1 MDRHQEMTKLKT
13 IKAIAETLNQGNNIK
28 EMLQTVLK
36 ELLHVT
42 ELQTG
47 WIYLINPEGNY
58 QLVADIDLP
67 PALSWQAKKPMC
79 EGNCWCIKEYN
90 DNTLNRAFNI
100 IGCKRIENAIKY
112 QWGETNE
119 ITHHATVP
127 LQAGDERFGLLNV
140 AAPHKSRFEK
150 NELDL
155 LEAVAFQIGTAI
167 KRMKLYHNEQKRA
180 ELYQTLGQFSAN
192 LNAQRAT
199 EEDLIHCAVNEIY
212 RAFSWPGI
220 ELQCNQLKAAI
231 QPITKPPLQTI
242 EKQFKIGETSGKLTI
257 SHEQLDSIDDEIIQ
271 KLSHHLGILFENT
284 RIEAK
289 SREIALIQERNR
301 LARDLHDSV
310 NQLLFSL
317 SLTARGMKDL
327 KDLDKLHN
335 SLSYIQELSQEALQ
349 EMRSLIWQ
357 LRPSGLENGVISALK
372 SYGDMLKLN
381 VNVELSGVLN
391 VPHSIEECLW
401 RVGQE
406 ALNNIKKHAHT
417 PRAKIN
423 VQAGRKQVNMIIE
436 DEGIGFDPDTVKNG
450 ASIGLSSMRERVE
463 LLEGSFQMNTTVGK
477 GTVLS
482 ISFPM

>member
-13 IKAIAETLNQGNNIK
+13 IKAIAETLNQGNNLE

-36 ELLHVT
+36 ELLQVT

-47 WIYLINPEGNY
+47 WIYLIDPQGNY
-58 QLVADIDLP
+58 QLIADIDLP
-67 PALSWQAKKPMC
+67 PALSWQAKRPMC

-100 IGCKRIENAIKY
+100 IGCKRIDDAIKH

-140 AAPHKSRFEK
+140 AAPHKSRFTD

-167 KRMKLYHNEQKRA
+167 KRMKLYHSEQKRA

-199 EEDLIHCAVNEIY
+199 EENLIHSAVNEIY
-212 RAFSWPGI
+212 YAFSWSGI

-231 QPITKPPLQTI
+231 QPLTKKALYTI
-242 EKQFKIGETSGKLTI
+242 EKQFQIGETKGKLTI
-257 SHEQLDSIDDEIIQ
+257 SHEQLDPIDDEIIQ
-271 KLSHHLGILFENT
+271 QLSHHLGILFENT
-284 RIEAK
+284 RIESK
-289 SREIALIQERNR
+289 SREITLIQERNR

-327 KDLDKLHN
+327 KDMDKLHS

-372 SYGDMLKLN
+372 SYGNMLKLN
-381 VNVELSGVLN
+381 VDVELSGVLN
-391 VPHSIEECLW
+391 LPNSLEECLW

-406 ALNNIKKHAHT
+406 ALNNIKKHANT
-417 PRAKIN
+417 YTAKIY
-423 VQAGRKQVNMIIE
+423 VQAKKDQVIMTIE
-436 DEGIGFDPDTVKNG
+436 DEGIGFDPNTIEKG

-463 LLEGSFQMNTTVGK
+463 LLRGSFQMNTTVGK